1 MDHYRIAIH
10 GFGMLPPLLA
20 LHLLVADADANV
32 LLLCGDAQ
40 VGGDQVEPVIAGK
53 LQPAARDLAEM
64 CCVSRWE
71 GYYIA
76 RDNAVERFDEPV
88 WLLDPVQVWLELA
101 EHSARC
107 TAISGCGQPG
117 ASGAQLTWAGGGT
130 ALADRFVDLSVLT
143 ATRAECEILGIDQV
157 RRLSLPILAD
167 YDTAAPG
174 WEANQLLPLGDDRV
188 LVRKLPL
195 RTGLVAANSTFESLL
210 NALVAD

>member
-20 LHLLVADADANV
+20 LHLLAAGPGANV

-40 VGGDQVEPVIAGK
+40 VGGDQLEPVIAGK
-53 LQPAARDLAEM
+53 LHPAARALADM
-64 CCVSRWE
+64 CRVSRWE

-76 RDNAVERFDEPV
+76 RDNAIERFDEPV

-101 EHSARC
+101 ELSTRC
-107 TAISGCGQPG
+107 TAIAGCDPPD
-117 ASGAQLTWAGGGT
+117 ASGAQLTWAGGT
-130 ALADRFVDLSVLT
+130 ALADRYIDLSALT
-143 ATRAECEILGIDQV
+143 AARAECEILGIDAV
-157 RRLSLPILAD
+157 RHLDLPILAD
-167 YDTAAPG
+167 YGTVAPG
-174 WEANQLLPLGDDRV
+174 WEANQLLPLGDERV
-188 LVRKLPL
+188 LLRKLPL

>member
-1 MDHYRIAIH
+1 MDHYPIAIH

-20 LHLLVADADANV
+20 LHLLASEPDARV

-40 VGGDQVEPVIAGK
+40 VGGDQVEPVIADR
-53 LQPAARDLAEM
+53 LQPGARDLADM
-64 CCVSRWE
+64 CCVRSWE

-76 RDNAVERFDEPV
+76 RDNAIERFDEPV

-101 EHSARC
+101 QLSDRC
-107 TAISGCGQPG
+107 TAIAGCDQPAVSGER
-117 ASGAQLTWAGGGT
+117 LTWAGGT
-130 ALADRFVDLSVLT
+130 ALADRYVDLSALT
-143 ATRAECEILGIDQV
+143 TARAECEILGIDAV
-157 RRLSLPILAD
+157 RQLSLPILAD

-174 WEANQLLPLGDDRV
+174 WEANQLLPLGDERV

-195 RTGLVAANSTFESLL
+195 RAGLVAANSTFESLL

>member
-1 MDHYRIAIH
+1 MDHYPIAIH

-20 LHLLVADADANV
+20 LHLLATEPDARV

-76 RDNAVERFDEPV
+76 RDNAIERFDDPV

-101 EHSARC
+101 QHSERC
-107 TAISGCGQPG
+107 TAIAGCDLPQVSGP
-117 ASGAQLTWAGGGT
+117 QLTWAGST

-143 ATRAECEILGIDQV
+143 AARAECEILGIDAV
-157 RRLSLPILAD
+157 RQLGLPILAD

-174 WEANQLLPLGDDRV
+174 WEANQLLPLGDERV

>member
-1 MDHYRIAIH
+1 MDHYPIAIH

-20 LHLLVADADANV
+20 LHLLATDTGAQV
-32 LLLCGDAQ
+32 LLLCGDAE

-53 LQPAARDLAEM
+53 LEPGARDLAEM

-76 RDNAVERFDEPV
+76 RDNAIERFDEPV

-101 EHSARC
+101 QHSERC
-107 TAISGCGQPG
+107 TAIAGCEQPEVCGERVTWPGG
-117 ASGAQLTWAGGGT
+117 A
-130 ALADRFVDLSVLT
+130 ALADRYVDLSVLT
-143 ATRAECEILGIDQV
+143 AARAECEILGIDAV
-157 RRLSLPILAD
+157 RQLGLPILAD

-174 WEANQLLPLGDDRV
+174 WEANQLLPLGDERV

-195 RTGLVAANSTFESLL
+195 RAGLVAANSTFESLL

>member
-20 LHLLVADADANV
+20 LHLLAADADATV

-40 VGGDQVEPVIAGK
+40 LGGDQVEPVIAGK
-53 LQPAARDLAEM
+53 LQPAALALAEM
-64 CCVSRWE
+64 CCVSRWD

-76 RDNAVERFDEPV
+76 RDNAIERFDEPV

-101 EHSARC
+101 EHTDRC
-107 TAISGCGQPG
+107 AAIAGCAQPDVRG
-117 ASGAQLTWAGGGT
+117 EHLTWPGGA

-143 ATRAECEILGIDQV
+143 ATWAECEILGIDAV
-157 RRLSLPILAD
+157 RQLGLPILAD
-167 YDTAAPG
+167 YDTAVPG

>member
-1 MDHYRIAIH
+1 MDHYPIAIH

-20 LHLLVADADANV
+20 LHLLATEPDARV

-76 RDNAVERFDEPV
+76 RDNAIERFDDPV

-101 EHSARC
+101 RHSERC
-107 TAISGCGQPG
+107 TAIAGCDLPQVSGP
-117 ASGAQLTWAGGGT
+117 QLTWAGST

-143 ATRAECEILGIDQV
+143 AARAECEILGIDAV
-157 RRLSLPILAD
+157 RQLGLPILAD

-174 WEANQLLPLGDDRV
+174 WEANQLLPLGDERV